1 MPTFALIPG
10 GGGHPWEW
18 HRLVPE
24 LEALGHDAIAV
35 RLPAENDAAGW
46 SEYADAVV
54 DAVVDRDQVI
64 VVSTSM
70 GGFTAPIVCTLRPVE
85 LLVLLNAMIP
95 VPGETFEAWW
105 TNTDSGRAR
114 RGYHAEIGLTPEEAE
129 DDASIYYHD
138 FPADLSA
145 EAQSR
150 TWQDQSAT
158 PLQQPWPLPAWP
170 AVPTRVVAGRLDR
183 MFPLG
188 FQRRVA
194 RERLGLEVDEID
206 GGHMVAMSNPGQLAD
221 RLETYRI
228 TTLKERR
235 DPALGPAP

>member
-1 MPTFALIPG
+1 
-10 GGGHPWEW
+10 
-18 HRLVPE
+18 
-24 LEALGHDAIAV
+24 
-35 RLPAENDAAGW
+35 
-46 SEYADAVV
+46 
-54 DAVVDRDQVI
+54 
-64 VVSTSM
+64 M
-70 GGFTAPIVCTLRPVE
+70 GGFTAPIVCTRRPVE
-85 LLVLLNAMIP
+85 LLVLLKCDD
-95 VPGETFEAWW
+95 PGAPETFEAWW
-105 TNTDSGRAR
+105 TDTDTGRAR
-114 RGYHAEIGLTPEEAE
+114 REYHADIGLTPEEAE

-194 RERLGLEVDEID
+194 RERLGLEVDEIN

-221 RLETYRI
+221 RLEASRI

-235 DPALGPAP
+235 DRAVGPAP